1 MSRALKPGN
10 PVSRYLHDRWVTRR
24 NPLYVWRELE
34 FIAILARGS
43 LDDPQATTEVPNWVL
58 RYLIDAAET
67 LGGLTNTQPQDR
79 SAGHGGARGDPARA
93 LAAVPRAL
101 GFSRQ
106 GWNAFSALWSDVR
119 GEDALINME
128 IAGEDRKA
136 QQRALGLNHE
146 RSLRRVLSRTKPPP

>member
-1 MSRALKPGN
+1 MSRAQKPQN

-34 FIAILARGS
+34 FIAILARNS

-67 LGGLTNTQPQDR
+67 LGGLHSGPP
-79 SAGHGGARGDPARA
+79 GDGIDPPRA

-101 GFSRQ
+101 GLSRQ
-106 GWNAFSALWSDVR
+106 GWNAFSALRADAR
-119 GEDALINME
+119 GENALVNME
-128 IAGEDRKA
+128 IGGEDRKA
-136 QQRALGLNHE
+136 QQCALGLKHE